1 MKESSGSV
9 ALADGRLTD
18 LIRRVSTFGM
28 VLMKLDIRQEAS
40 RHTEAMDEITKAIEA
55 GSYAEWDEPKRLDFL
70 VKELKN
76 KRPIVPYKFEV
87 CYFPSFYY
95 NRLIT
100 VENIEYFF

>member
-70 VKELKN
+70 VKELEN

-100 VENIEYFF
+100 VENI